1 MRNRTSEMPAA
12 AEGSRLPPFQPSTA
26 LGKRLWEIRS
36 EIIASG
42 EKPLSWDEIEKE
54 VSEQR
59 HDPRL
64 DK

>member
-12 AEGSRLPPFQPSTA
+12 AEGSRLPPYQPCTA

-36 EIIASG
+36 QIIASG

-59 HDPRL
+59 RAPRL
-64 DK
+64 EK